1 MSHASRPRPKFKLR
15 SPAGIVLLYVLF
27 SMLWIAV
34 SDHVLILLVRSPEAI
49 ESVSRIKGFL
59 FIAVTGAALYMLLRS
74 WHRSMTRAGYKAG
87 QYRDKLERALQ
98 GSNDGWWDW
107 DLRKD
112 LLYYSPRWWE
122 MLGYAVDELP
132 ADSSLWRRLMRADDL
147 PRAEAVLQAS
157 LADGATSTYALETHL
172 RHKQGHYVPLLT
184 RYRVQR
190 DADGK
195 AIRLSGTNMDLSEHK
210 QAEERLRQAATVFE
224 TTREGV
230 MVTNSAGCITMV
242 NHAFTE
248 ISGYSEA
255 EVLGK
260 PPSILGSGHHDAQFY
275 HAMWQSLA
283 DTGYWRGEIWNRR
296 KNGEIY
302 PELLSIGAVRD
313 GGGAILN
320 YVGVFA
326 DISKLKDSE
335 NKLNFLAHH
344 DPLTQLPNR
353 LKLMAALEHCVK
365 TAQREQTGFALL
377 MLDLDRFKD
386 VNDSFGHA
394 AGDELLRQVAVGLR
408 GQLREMDM
416 VARLGGDEFV
426 VLLEKSTHPEDA
438 GRIANDIIGWINKP
452 WQLSNGVEVHIGVS
466 IGISIYPEHGGGTEA
481 LLQHADAA
489 LYQAKQE
496 GRGCFRYFSEKLT
509 RAARERIHLEARL
522 HQALSLGQLRVHYQ
536 AQLDIAD
543 GRIIGAE
550 ALVRWQDPDEGLIA
564 PERFIPVAETTGMI
578 GEIGHWVLTQTC
590 RQGQA
595 WIAAGLAPMT
605 LAVNLS
611 PRQFLHGDI
620 CALVEGAL
628 AETGFPAERLTL
640 ELTEGALMECGD
652 EAVQILKRLRR
663 LGVRLAIDD
672 FGTGYSSLACLKH
685 FPLDV
690 LKIDRSFISD
700 IPFQPDDMAI
710 AAAIVTMGHTLG
722 FKVLAEGVETN
733 AQLAFLKAQGCD
745 LYQGYLASRPLP
757 ADAFERLLAP
767 AADPLDA

>member
-1 MSHASRPRPKFKLR
+1 MKRAPRPRPKFKLR
-15 SPAGIVLLYVLF
+15 SPAGIALMYVLF
-27 SMLWIAV
+27 AMLWIAG
-34 SDHVLILLVRSPEAI
+34 SDRLLMLLVRHDAI
-49 ESVSRIKGFL
+49 ESVGRLKGFL
-59 FIAVTGAALYMLLRS
+59 FVGATGLLLYLLLRN
-74 WHRSMTRAGYKAG
+74 WQRSLARAGDKAAQYKD
-87 QYRDKLERALQ
+87 RLERALR

-107 DLRKD
+107 DLQKD

-122 MLGYAVDELP
+122 MLGYQVNELP
-132 ADSSLWRRLMRADDL
+132 ADSGLWRRLLWPQDL
-147 PRAEAVLQAS
+147 AGVDAVLQAS
-157 LADGATSTYALETHL
+157 LADGAGDSFSLELRL
-172 RHKQGHYVPLLT
+172 RHKNGHYVPLLA

-190 DADGK
+190 DADGR
-195 AIRLSGTNMDLSEHK
+195 AIRLSGTNMDMTEHRL
-210 QAEERLRQAATVFE
+210 AEERLRQAATVFE

-230 MVTNSAGCITMV
+230 MVTNAEGRITMV
-242 NHAFTE
+242 NNAFST
-248 ISGYSEA
+248 ISGYAED

-260 PPSILGSGHHDAQFY
+260 PSSLLNSGHHDAPFY
-275 HAMWQSLA
+275 AAMWQSLA
-283 DTGYWRGEIWNRR
+283 ETGYWRGEIWNRR
-296 KNGEIY
+296 KNGEIF

-313 GGGAILN
+313 GAGKVLN

-365 TAQREQTGFALL
+365 TAQREQSGFALL

-394 AGDELLRQVAVGLR
+394 AGDELLRQVAARLR

-426 VLLEKSTHPEDA
+426 VLLERNTHPEDA
-438 GRIANDIIGWINKP
+438 GRIANEIITWLNKP
-452 WQLSNGVEVHIGVS
+452 WQLSKGVEVRIGVS
-466 IGISIYPEHGGGTEA
+466 IGISIYPEHGGTSEA

-509 RAARERIHLEARL
+509 RDARERIQLEARL
-522 HQALSLGQLRVHYQ
+522 HQALRLEQLRVHYQ
-536 AQLDIAD
+536 PQIDIAD
-543 GRIIGAE
+543 GRIVGAE

-564 PERFIPVAETTGMI
+564 PERFIPVAETTGLI
-578 GEIGHWVLTQTC
+578 GEIGQWVL
-590 RQGQA
+590 RQACLQGRA
-595 WIAAGLAPMT
+595 WMDAGLAPMT

-620 CALVEGAL
+620 CAQVESAL
-628 AETGFPAERLTL
+628 AESGFPPERLEL

-652 EAVQILKRLRR
+652 DAVAILQRLRR

-672 FGTGYSSLACLKH
+672 FGTGYSSLAYLKH

-690 LKIDRSFISD
+690 LKIDRSFIRD
-700 IPFQPDDMAI
+700 IPFEPDDMAI
-710 AAAIVTMGHTLG
+710 AAAVITMGHTLG
-722 FKVLAEGVETN
+722 FRVLAEGVETD
-733 AQLAFLKAQGCD
+733 AQLAFLKERGCD
-745 LYQGYLASRPLP
+745 LYQGYLASRPLA

-767 AADPLDA
+767 AAALSA